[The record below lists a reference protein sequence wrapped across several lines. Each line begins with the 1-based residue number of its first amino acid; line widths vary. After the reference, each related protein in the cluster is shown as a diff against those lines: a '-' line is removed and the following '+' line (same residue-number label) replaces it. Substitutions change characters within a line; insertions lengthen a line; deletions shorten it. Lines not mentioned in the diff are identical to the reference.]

1 MGNLLKTQCII
12 WSCGTENQS
21 FRRGL
26 DVMGEIAQDAAE
38 LNGIP
43 VSPGFSA
50 CLAAAVVS
58 YAIFKLLHFQ
68 VRASSG
74 YCVFRLKHLQNRA
87 FSG

>member
-50 CLAAAVVS
+50 CLLQ
-58 YAIFKLLHFQ
+58 LL
-68 VRASSG
+68 
-74 YCVFRLKHLQNRA
+74 
-87 FSG
+87 